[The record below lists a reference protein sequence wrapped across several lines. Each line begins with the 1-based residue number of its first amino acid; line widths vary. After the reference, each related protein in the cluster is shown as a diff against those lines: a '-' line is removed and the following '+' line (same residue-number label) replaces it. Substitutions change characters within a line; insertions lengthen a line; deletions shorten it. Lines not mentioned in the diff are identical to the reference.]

1 MDMSEKTEI
10 QSGGSL
16 LAFSII
22 GGTLAGVIAGQPS
35 IGFLGGTGVGLVLLA
50 IIWLRNPRA

>member
-1 MDMSEKTEI
+1 MSDKTQI

-35 IGFLGGTGVGLVLLA
+35 IGFLGGTALGLVLLI
-50 IIWLRNPRA
+50 IIWLKNRR